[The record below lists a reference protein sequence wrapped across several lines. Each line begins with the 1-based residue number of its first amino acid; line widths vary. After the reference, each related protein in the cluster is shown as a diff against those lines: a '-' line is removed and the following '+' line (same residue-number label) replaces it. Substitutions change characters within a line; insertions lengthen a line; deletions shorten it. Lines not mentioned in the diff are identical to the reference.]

1 MDPAGR
7 PGQVGTPAR
16 RVSHTLA
23 HSGGWAVRTLP
34 GAFLAGDGP
43 STRGDAGDTGWGGR
57 GRGRQSEQ
65 RWELAT
71 VCRHDMGAIAN

>member
-43 STRGDAGDTGWGGR
+43 STRGDAGDTGWGGS
-57 GRGRQSEQ
+57 GEAVGAAMGTGHS
-65 RWELAT
+65 LPP
-71 VCRHDMGAIAN
+71 RHGGDR